1 MNSSSRKL
9 RGLGLRILL
18 SVVLL
23 VVILAGFAINR
34 FQQPPTIPQGVPNG
48 ELAFISNRDG
58 NWEIYILDSQGVAR
72 NLTVDP
78 ANDYFPSWAFDSQQ
92 INFVSDRTGALGPT
106 QIRPDGTGA
115 RSLTI
120 LSAITTLFFENR
132 LDWDPQWSPDGN
144 YLWWASLRDFNL
156 EVYVMGKGGENVT
169 RLTNNPARD
178 WFASWSPDNASLVFS
193 SDREGNENI
202 YAMDIAGE
210 NLRQLT
216 DDDQDD
222 LRPFWSLD
230 GAQIAF
236 VSERENPLTS
246 GILDVFVMN
255 PDGSNQRKLAPEMI
269 FEGGLM
275 RSPDG
280 TQFVYMSNR
289 DGHWHLYARAT
300 DCEGDFC
307 IRRLTDGESDNLF
320 PVWRP

>member
-1 MNSSSRKL
+1 MNSASRKL
-9 RGLGLRILL
+9 RGLALRISLSLL
-18 SVVLL
+18 LLVVLL
-23 VVILAGFAINR
+23 VGFAVNR

-48 ELAFISNRDG
+48 ELAFISDRDG
-58 NWEIYILDSQGVAR
+58 NWEIYILDSQGQVR
-72 NLTVDP
+72 NITVDS

-106 QIRPDGTGA
+106 QIKPDGTGA

-156 EVYVMGKGGENVT
+156 ELYVMDKDGENVT
-169 RLTNNPARD
+169 RITNNPARD
-178 WFASWSPDNASLVFS
+178 WFGSWSPDNTRLAFS
-193 SDREGNENI
+193 SDREGSENI
-202 YAMDIAGE
+202 YIIDIAGE

-216 DDDQDD
+216 DSPEDD

-230 GAQIAF
+230 GGQIAF
-236 VSERENPLTS
+236 VSERENPLPS
-246 GILDVFVMN
+246 GVMDVFVMN
-255 PDGSNQRKLAPEMI
+255 PDGSEQRKLAAETT

-289 DGHWHLYARAT
+289 DGRWHLYARAT
-300 DCEGDFC
+300 DCEGDSC
-307 IRRLTDGESDNLF
+307 VRRLTDGDSDNLF